1 VHAALFSRDN
11 VSDVWDGLDS
21 LAEQASYIWFTREI
35 DAQMQPGTV
44 ELPPKDPTRVSSTL
58 RHGDP
63 KDPTRGFAA
72 SSKRSSLKRASA
84 KNGGNGGSKGGG
96 KSGGSFG
103 SSPGSKFGNGIG
115 SSSALPPPTPSLRVV
130 PAAQMG
136 AYSKENGLL
145 ALNLLLFEV
154 LRFSPRERGDNT
166 AEHASLVH
174 LVRRQGGPASLFSL
188 CALYAALARRLGIP
202 LQLVTLE
209 LPEMVR
215 GRGPDFLLRMP
226 AQGEEAELFVDVLA
240 EGRLRGPWDLAAY
253 TNEDLGLEKA
263 GKDALTAQMRAF
275 VHEVT
280 PTAFCLRLVE
290 EFATAC
296 EAADNLAE
304 ASFWQIQLDVLDKQI
319 VEAQERRAAEHGERD
334 IT

>member
-1 VHAALFSRDN
+1 VSERDAAERAADDGVELSIEESALAVHAALFSRDN

-154 LRFSPRERGDNT
+154 
-166 AEHASLVH
+166 
-174 LVRRQGGPASLFSL
+174 
-188 CALYAALARRLGIP
+188 
-202 LQLVTLE
+202 
-209 LPEMVR
+209 
-215 GRGPDFLLRMP
+215 
-226 AQGEEAELFVDVLA
+226 
-240 EGRLRGPWDLAAY
+240 
-253 TNEDLGLEKA
+253 
-263 GKDALTAQMRAF
+263 
-275 VHEVT
+275 
-280 PTAFCLRLVE
+280 
-290 EFATAC
+290 
-296 EAADNLAE
+296 
-304 ASFWQIQLDVLDKQI
+304 
-319 VEAQERRAAEHGERD
+319 RAAMGTRTRSTSAHAAPAHTAPCAHGTMRTRHHAHTAPCPHAAPHTCRHHTHAAR
-334 IT
+334 IHR